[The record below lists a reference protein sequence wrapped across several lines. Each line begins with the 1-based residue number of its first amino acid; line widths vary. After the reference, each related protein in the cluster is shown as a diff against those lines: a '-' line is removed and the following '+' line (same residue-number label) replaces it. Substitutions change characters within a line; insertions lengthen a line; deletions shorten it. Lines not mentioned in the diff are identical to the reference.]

1 MQEQSHLE
9 AKLVYNYFRDYDP
22 ELGRYIQS
30 DPIGLAG
37 GINTYGYVGG
47 NPISF
52 VDPLGLAKIC
62 TRPLSFAGD
71 FQTSGA
77 TGMDLAVFHEHIFS
91 EDGTGDNWGYTKGGV
106 FDDNKNKG
114 KYQCDAESYDDDLVR
129 GAVKD
134 VKKNY
139 PNDGYNFVTNNC
151 QDFVTDVIK
160 RYNQLEML
168 QNTMGKRGNP

>member
-114 KYQCDAESYDDDLVR
+114 KYQCDAESYDDD
-129 GAVKD
+129 